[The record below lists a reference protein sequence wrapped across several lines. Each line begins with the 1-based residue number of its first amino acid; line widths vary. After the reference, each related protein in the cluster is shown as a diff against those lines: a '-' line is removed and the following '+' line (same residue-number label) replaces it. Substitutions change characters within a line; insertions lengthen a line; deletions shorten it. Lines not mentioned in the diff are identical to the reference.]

1 MKFKYLGLLTAC
13 TSFTFATAP
22 SSIDEVTTAEK
33 FESYQP
39 GWRQDGVTNAAT
51 NLTKFKSPDDK
62 QIWHVAIPHEP
73 CSQTLYCAEPGNLT
87 VHKMR
92 VEMTVG
98 EPWQVVYYA
107 MKGRQKLAVMREIL
121 GENKSTLRIS
131 ANTVSAVF
139 INERALALSAIACK
153 RLSIEQAKLG
163 DDDSLDYQVF
173 VQLDVPIGGEEAI
186 IAHALIP
193 IVSVGQFPSNISIIS
208 S

>member
-107 MKGRQKLAVMREIL
+107 MKGLQKLAVMREIL
-121 GENKSTLRIS
+121 GENKSTLSIS
-131 ANTVSAVF
+131 ANTVSGSS
-139 INERALALSAIACK
+139 INARALALYAIACK

-173 VQLDVPIGGEEAI
+173 VQLDVQIGEEEAK
-186 IAHALIP
+186 IAEALTTA
-193 IVSVGQFPSNISIIS
+193 VQAGQFARNINITS

>member
-51 NLTKFKSPDDK
+51 NLTKFKSPDGN
-62 QIWHVAIPHEP
+62 QIWRVAMPHQP
-73 CSQTLYCAEPGNLT
+73 CIQTQYCLAGEGLT
-87 VHKMR
+87 VHRMR
-92 VEMTVG
+92 FEMTVDK
-98 EPWQVVYYA
+98 PWQVVYYA
-107 MKGRQKLAVMREIL
+107 MKGLQKLAVMREIL
-121 GENKSTLRIS
+121 GENKSTLSIS
-131 ANTVSAVF
+131 ANTVSGSS
-139 INERALALSAIACK
+139 INARALALYAIACK
-153 RLSIEQAKLG
+153 RLSIEQGKLG
-163 DDDSLDYQVF
+163 DDDLFDYQVF

>member
-1 MKFKYLGLLTAC
+1 MKLKYLGLLTAC

-22 SSIDEVTTAEK
+22 SSIDDVTTAAD
-33 FESYQP
+33 FEAYQR
-39 GWRQDGVTNAAT
+39 GWHQDGVTDAAT
-51 NLTKFKSPDDK
+51 HLTKFKSPDGN
-62 QIWHVAIPHEP
+62 QIWRVAMPHQP
-73 CSQTLYCAEPGNLT
+73 CIQTQYCLAGEGLT
-87 VHKMR
+87 VHRMR
-92 VEMTVG
+92 FEMTVDK
-98 EPWQVVYYA
+98 PWQVVYYA

-173 VQLDVPIGGEEAI
+173 VQLDVQIGEEEAK
-186 IAHALIP
+186 IAEALTTA
-193 IVSVGQFPSNISIIS
+193 VQAGQFARNINITS